1 MTGKRDT
8 RTKEVWKTGWKG
20 DEERSGGA
28 EPLHEEGEELLLGIG
43 GG

>member
-20 DEERSGGA
+20 DEERSDGA